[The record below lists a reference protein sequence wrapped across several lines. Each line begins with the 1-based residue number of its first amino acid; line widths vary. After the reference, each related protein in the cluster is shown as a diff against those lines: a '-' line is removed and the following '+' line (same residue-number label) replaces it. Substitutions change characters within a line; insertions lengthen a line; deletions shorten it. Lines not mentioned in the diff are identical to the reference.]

1 MPYSADKAS
10 WKNLSLPAVVGLL
23 ILTVLMLWLAL
34 RGEKWVPILDG
45 ANLLFH
51 EAGHP
56 IFGMLSERLMVY
68 GGTLGQLAFPLA
80 VWWYFWRLRD
90 AAGTYVGAV
99 WFAQNWLNIGRYMA
113 DARAQELPLV
123 GNGDRIHD
131 WNDILD
137 RWGLLNAD
145 TTLAGLI
152 RFLAVIG
159 ILIAAGWL
167 VWRWRNPQEE
177 QEQWEE

>member
-1 MPYSADKAS
+1 MMHVSGDVP
-10 WKNLSLPAVVGLL
+10 WKNITLPAVAGLL
-23 ILTVLMLWLAL
+23 ALTLLILWLAL
-34 RGEKWVPILDG
+34 TGEKWVWLLDG

-68 GGTLGQLAFPLA
+68 GGTLAQLIFPCV
-80 VWWYFWRLRD
+80 VWWHFRARQD
-90 AAGTYVGAV
+90 VAGTYVGTI
-99 WFAQNWLNIGRYMA
+99 WFAENWLNIARYMA

-131 WNDILD
+131 WNEILG

-159 ILIAAGWL
+159 MLAAAAWLI
-167 VWRWRNPQEE
+167 WRWRNPQQE
-177 QEQWEE
+177 QELDA